1 MYLLKLEKTE
11 TMKNLIFALIFEK
24 ISLNMR
30 KSLSLAIAFICIL
43 MAGKAQ
49 NIQEGIKQLE
59 NENFTAAL
67 ATFNKLAVSDP
78 KNPIY
83 YYYIGE
89 VYYNLDKKSEARK
102 AYDKGLSISSK
113 CDQCHIGLGRLD
125 IDENKPDAAKKHFET
140 ALKGNSKNHQIQ
152 AFVGAAYLYNTKPNA
167 EAALKYLSLARDL
180 NPKQSKYWIYLG
192 DAYQA
197 KGDLGNSM
205 TSYETAIEKD
215 VNDPEIY
222 VKMAR
227 IWASGQQVDLATQR
241 LENAIKIKPD
251 YALAY
256 KDLYELYIRT
266 RKFEKVV
273 PILEKYVAL
282 SGSDV
287 DAKVRLV
294 KFLCYT
300 AKDYNRAIEEGTKI
314 ISSNPEQYT
323 IHRWLA
329 WSYFEVNDAKNSLN
343 QSYLLFN
350 SISKDTN
357 ERKSYPSDYEFAAK
371 AAAKLNLM
379 DTAALFY
386 NKVIELQPERRL
398 EITGLLAKAFYD
410 AKKFEKAEF
419 WYLEKATQ
427 APLTVSELV
436 YLGLTQKNQN
446 KLLKADSTYATV
458 LTMSPKYDFGW
469 LTRAQINNL
478 MDTSTTKKLYLA
490 KPFYEKYIELASVDP
505 VKNKIKLIDAYT
517 YLAVYNVQ
525 ISDYEMAKNYY
536 NLVLSLDPNDEK
548 ANSDLKILNGIKK

>member
-1 MYLLKLEKTE
+1 
-11 TMKNLIFALIFEK
+11 MKNLIFALIFEK

-30 KSLSLAIAFICIL
+30 KSMSLVITLFCLFAV
-43 MAGKAQ
+43 GKAQ
-49 NIQEGIKQLE
+49 NLQDGIKQLE

-67 ATFNKLAVSDP
+67 TTFNKLAVADP
-78 KNPIY
+78 KNPLY

-89 VYYNLDKKSEARK
+89 VYYNLDKKTDARK
-102 AYDKGLSISSK
+102 AYDKGLNISSK

-125 IDENKPDAAKKHFET
+125 IEENKAEAAKKHFET

-152 AFVGAAYLYNTKPNA
+152 ALVGAAYLYNTKPNA
-167 EAALKYLSLARDL
+167 ETALKYLSLARDL

-192 DAYQA
+192 DAYQS
-197 KGDLGNSM
+197 KGDLGNAM

-241 LENAIKIKPD
+241 LENAIKLKAD

-266 RKFEKVV
+266 RKFDKVV

-300 AKDYNRAIEEGTKI
+300 AKDYNRAIEEGTKLI
-314 ISSNPEQYT
+314 ASNPEQYT

-329 WSYFEVNDAKNSLN
+329 WSYFEINDSKNSLT
-343 QSYLLFN
+343 QSYLLFDDL
-350 SISKDTN
+350 SKDPI

-379 DTAALFY
+379 DTAELFY
-386 NKVIELQPERRL
+386 NKLIELQPERKF

-410 AKKFEKAEF
+410 AKKFDKAEA
-419 WYLEKATQ
+419 WYLEKAKQ

-446 KLLKADSTYATV
+446 KLLNADSTYAMV
-458 LTMSPKYDFGW
+458 LSMSPKYDFGW
-469 LTRAQINNL
+469 LTRAQINDL
-478 MDTSTTKKLYLA
+478 IDTSTTQKKYLA
-490 KPFYEKYIELASVDP
+490 KPYYEKYIELASADP
-505 VKNKIKLIDAYT
+505 VKNKTKLIFAYT

-525 ISDYEMAKNYY
+525 ISEYEMAKNYY
-536 NLVLSLDPNDEK
+536 NLVLSLDPKDEK
-548 ANSDLKILNGIKK
+548 ANNDLKILSGIKK